1 MPISTVVCGRTRHV
15 RTGAAL
21 VLCAALCAP
30 SGASARDGGE
40 AIDGAATPLLA
51 PARIAALPAPER
63 EAWTRYLA
71 SSERLSAADH
81 AAMDAELRAAGKPR
95 MTPAPYKKAF
105 RFDPGAMTPAWLR
118 SDEGRR
124 MVDAVLS
131 YQTPSGGW
139 SKHVDMTGRPRQPG
153 ESYYSENAGWQYIA
167 TIDNDSTTEELR
179 LVAAALAATGDARLR
194 TAFDRG
200 VAYLLAAQFP
210 NGGWPQVFPLQG
222 GYHDALTYNDEAI
235 VNVMRLLGD
244 VAAGRLG
251 SPSAE
256 TRKAAAAAVT
266 RGLASI
272 VATQVVEGGTRAV
285 WAQQHDPLTLVPVP
299 ARSYELAGLCGKESA
314 GVTMYLMSLPSPDP
328 AVVGAVHA
336 AVAWF
341 RAHEVLGYDYD
352 FKTGL
357 KAAEGAGPIW
367 ARLYELGTG
376 KPIMSNRDGIKRYD
390 WNQLTDRRSGYAWYG
405 REPAGVLASYD
416 AWAHDHPRPR
426 PPAHGRSPS
435 SSAPRAPSRP

>member
-1 MPISTVVCGRTRHV
+1 MSTSTVVCGRARCALAIA
-15 RTGAAL
+15 GAAL
-21 VLCAALCAP
+21 ALVLGAPAAV
-30 SGASARDGGE
+30 SARDGGE
-40 AIDGAATPLLA
+40 QIDGAATALLA
-51 PARIAALPAPER
+51 PERIAALPAPER

-71 SSERLSAADH
+71 TSERLRAADH
-81 AAMDAELRAAGKPR
+81 AAIDAELRAAGKPR
-95 MTPAPYKKAF
+95 MTPAPYKKSF
-105 RFDPGAMTPAWLR
+105 RFDPAVMTPTWLR
-118 SDEGRR
+118 SDEGHR
-124 MVDAVLS
+124 MTEAVLS

-139 SKHVDMTGRPRQPG
+139 SKHVDLTARPRQPG

-179 LVAAALAATGDARLR
+179 FVAAALAVTSDPRLR
-194 TAFDRG
+194 ASFDRG
-200 VAYLLAAQFP
+200 IGYLLTAQFP

-222 GYHDALTYNDEAI
+222 GYHDALTYNDDAI

-251 SPSAE
+251 APSPE
-256 TRKAAAAAVT
+256 TRRAASGAVT

-272 VATQVVEGGTRAV
+272 VATQVVEGGARTV
-285 WAQQHDPLTLVPVP
+285 WAQQHDPLTLAPAP

-314 GVTMYLMSLPSPDP
+314 TVTTYLMSLPTPDA
-328 AVVGAVHA
+328 AVVEAVHA

-341 RAHEVLGYDYD
+341 RAHQVMGYNYD

-357 KAAEGAGPIW
+357 TPAAGAGPIW

-390 WNQLTDRRSGYAWYG
+390 WNQLTDRRTGYAWYSIQ
-405 REPAGVLASYD
+405 PAGVLAAYE
-416 AWAHDHPRPR
+416 AWGHDHPRSRPR
-426 PPAHGRSPS
+426 AHGRGAANP
-435 SSAPRAPSRP
+435 APRAPSLP